1 VEQDTA
7 PAHTE
12 VVSSSLLNIVSSL
25 LFIGMLIVLMRLT
38 RRGSGYWE
46 SKDGKRCICRM
57 QLMDD
62 EGNWKRVR
70 IVADF
75 GANAVIVTSRGRN
88 STAYLGAWR
97 VIGYAHQTRRADVDD
112 TEKVF
117 ALAHSSNEDNLA
129 MLRLPTG
136 SKCAAV
142 LADRIT
148 R

>member
-1 VEQDTA
+1 M
-7 PAHTE
+7 
-12 VVSSSLLNIVSSL
+12 
-25 LFIGMLIVLMRLT
+25 LFLMRLA
-38 RRGSGYWE
+38 RQGGSYWE
-46 SKDGKRCICRM
+46 SKDGKRSICRM

-62 EGNWKRVR
+62 EGNWKRIR
-70 IVADF
+70 IVVNV
-75 GANAVIVTSRGRN
+75 GASAIIVTARGRN
-88 STAYLGAWR
+88 SNAYIGAWR

>member
-1 VEQDTA
+1 
-7 PAHTE
+7 
-12 VVSSSLLNIVSSL
+12 
-25 LFIGMLIVLMRLT
+25 
-38 RRGSGYWE
+38 
-46 SKDGKRCICRM
+46 M

-75 GANAVIVTSRGRN
+75 GANAVIVTARGRN
-88 STAYLGAWR
+88 STVYLGAWR
-97 VIGYAHQTRRADVDD
+97 VIGYAHQTLRADVDE

-117 ALAHSSNEDNLA
+117 ALAHSSNEYNLA

>member
-1 VEQDTA
+1 
-7 PAHTE
+7 
-12 VVSSSLLNIVSSL
+12 
-25 LFIGMLIVLMRLT
+25 
-38 RRGSGYWE
+38 
-46 SKDGKRCICRM
+46 M

-75 GANAVIVTSRGRN
+75 VANAVIVTARGRN

-117 ALAHSSNEDNLA
+117 ALAHSSNENNLA